1 MATFSIGTHTCP
13 CSSICII
20 IDFHFMASAPL
31 NHHPSLAPLPAES
44 DSQNLT
50 PESGSCDPLCS
61 LDETSSQEFEDSY
74 QPKTDFLKAV
84 AILAAAATG
93 ALTINHSWVAT
104 NQDLAMALLFVIGYA
119 GIIFEESPA
128 FNKSGVGLLMTV
140 SLWVIRSIGAPSTDI
155 AVSELTHASVEVS
168 EIVFFL
174 LGAMTIVEI
183 VDAHQGFKV
192 VTGNITTQNPRLL
205 LWMKGSDSRAPS
217 HKMMLYQLSFAIT
230 TIFQF
235 LIFTNGL
242 FVPSA
247 VYLAVPLALM
257 SLTSKV
263 NGKGQNSP
271 NVLASEQIA
280 SRGQLVFSVGL
291 GALIFVPVFKAL
303 AGLPPYMGVLLGL
316 CVLWILTD
324 AIHYGE
330 SERQKLKVPQALSR
344 IDTQGVLFFLGILL
358 SVSSLEAAGI
368 LREIANYLDAHVPSS
383 ELIASTIGLIS
394 ALIDNVPLV
403 ADGNDSEFWQLIAFC
418 AGTGGSMLIIGSAAG
433 VAFMEDGKGGLLLIS
448 GFAFAALHNLNIS
461 LPTLAEVPF
470 LSGRA
475 GRGAWQIMDG
485 RTRKHYMIGVVR
497 VASEVDA
504 IQNNNKGW
512 MRIQRFLAT
521 LAITVSILLGNGNPV
536 QCFDGGSHQKQQ
548 HSLCEELI
556 IPYGYPCSEHTIQ
569 TKDGFLLGL
578 QRVSSSSSL
587 RLRNDG
593 ERGPPAG
600 DAWFLNTP
608 DQSLGFILADHGFDV
623 WVGNVRG
630 TRWSHGHIS
639 LLEKKKELALYDV
652 AEMINY
658 INSVTNSKIFVVGHS
673 QGTIISFA
681 AFTQPEIVE
690 KVEAAALLSPI
701 SYLDHI
707 SAPLVLR
714 MVKMHIDQ
722 MILTMGIHQLNF
734 KSEWGASLLVS
745 LCDTRLSCNDML
757 SSITGKNCCFNE
769 SRVEFYLEQEPHP
782 SSSKN
787 LKHLFQMIRK
797 GTYSKYDYGKLK
809 NLIEYGK
816 FNPPKF
822 DLSRIPKSLPLWMA
836 YGGNDALADITDFQ
850 HTLKELPST
859 PEVVYLENYGHV
871 DFILSL
877 QAKQDLYD
885 PMISFFKSSGKFSS
899 V

>member
-20 IDFHFMASAPL
+20 LDFHFMASAPL

-44 DSQNLT
+44 DSQVPSPRCSVT
-50 PESGSCDPLCS
+50 MYWHVPKIRPETLHLLPFS
-61 LDETSSQEFEDSY
+61 LNKAHSNSFSSQEFEDSY

-140 SLWVIRSIGAPSTDI
+140 SLWVIRGIGAPSTDI

-205 LWMKGSDSRAPS
+205 LWM
-217 HKMMLYQLSFAIT
+217 
-230 TIFQF
+230 
-235 LIFTNGL
+235 GL

-280 SRGQLVFSVGL
+280 PRGQLVFSVGL

-303 AGLPPYMGVLLGL
+303 A
-316 CVLWILTD
+316 D

-418 AGTGGSMLIIGSAAG
+418 AGTGESMLIIGSAAG
-433 VAFMEDGKGGLLLIS
+433 VAFMEDGKGGLLLV
-448 GFAFAALHNLNIS
+448 LTKVCHHHCVT
-461 LPTLAEVPF
+461 TLAPPPLRHAPPSRSFFHAITVAPRAIVEAPP
-470 LSGRA
+470 SRNQRRA

-593 ERGPPAG
+593 ERGPPVLLLHGLFMAG

-639 LLEKKKELALYDV
+639 LLEKKK
-652 AEMINY
+652 
-658 INSVTNSKIFVVGHS
+658 
-673 QGTIISFA
+673 GTIISFA

-722 MILTMGIHQLNF
+722 HRICGYD
-734 KSEWGASLLVS
+734 VY
-745 LCDTRLSCNDML
+745 DML
-757 SSITGKNCCFNE
+757 YLAKDHTSVQRLALASNCHSAITSWLVAN
-769 SRVEFYLEQEPHP
+769 Q
-782 SSSKN
+782 
-787 LKHLFQMIRK
+787 QMVIRK

-859 PEVVYLENYGHV
+859 PEVAVEH
-871 DFILSL
+871 
-877 QAKQDLYD
+877 QHKDLNLKGNL
-885 PMISFFKSSGKFSS
+885 PVCGSSCSKR
-899 V
+899 